1 MNPSIVFDCEKI
13 LPNRFALAMAAAA
26 RSRALH
32 RGAEP
37 RLDPSDACDSEL
49 ALREIAGGSF
59 TSSELAPFL
68 GGPAGTKRLHSPRS
82 GHTFAA
88 TARSRCRTRLHA
100 TGGGSMM
107 MQTSKEKRQ

>member
-49 ALREIAGGSF
+49 ALREIARGSF

-82 GHTFAA
+82 GHSPSRQRREAA
-88 TARSRCRTRLHA
+88 AAPVSTPPEAV
-100 TGGGSMM
+100 
-107 MQTSKEKRQ
+107 Q

>member
-68 GGPAGTKRLHSPRS
+68 GGPAGTKRLHSPDPATPSRQRRE
-82 GHTFAA
+82 AA
-88 TARSRCRTRLHA
+88 AAPVSTPPEAV
-100 TGGGSMM
+100 
-107 MQTSKEKRQ
+107 Q

>member
-1 MNPSIVFDCEKI
+1 
-13 LPNRFALAMAAAA
+13 MAAAA

-37 RLDPSDACDSEL
+37 RLDPSDACVSEL

-68 GGPAGTKRLHSPRS
+68 GGPAGTKRLHSADPATPSRRRQD
-82 GHTFAA
+82 AA
-88 TARSRCRTRLHA
+88 AAPVSTPPEAV
-100 TGGGSMM
+100 
-107 MQTSKEKRQ
+107 Q

>member
-1 MNPSIVFDCEKI
+1 
-13 LPNRFALAMAAAA
+13 MAAAA

-37 RLDPSDACDSEL
+37 RLYPSDACVSEL

-68 GGPAGTKRLHSPRS
+68 GGPAGTKRLHSADPATPSRRRQD
-82 GHTFAA
+82 AA
-88 TARSRCRTRLHA
+88 AAPVSTPPEAV
-100 TGGGSMM
+100 
-107 MQTSKEKRQ
+107 Q